1 MKKQTQPPEIA
12 PSILEVIENQMRE
25 NNPPIVKKTY
35 NRLIKE
41 GHSEDYTRRLIA
53 YAMMVEMNDMLKT
66 MRMFDVEK
74 YTHTLNRLPELDLEE
89 D

>member
-12 PSILEVIENQMRE
+12 PSILEAIENQISE

-66 MRMFDVEK
+66 MRMFDVKK
-74 YTHTLNRLPELDLEE
+74 YTHTLNRLPELDLDE